1 MKGWGIMKKTV
12 VATLLI
18 GTALLAACSSDD
30 AQKEQQTDSA
40 AQHEHSMA
48 NTQQNGPMDHEQL
61 VLKDNTG
68 TATLTFPEILEPD
81 SKKGNNV
88 EYSLAAQSGTTEL
101 FKGYE
106 TTTYGYNGSLLGP
119 TLRLKEGQHVTIHL
133 KNELPEATTFHWHG
147 LEVSG
152 KADGGPHALIEP
164 GEEKTIQFTVTQQA
178 ATLWYHPHPMGN
190 TAQQVY
196 KGLAG
201 LLYID
206 DAKTTTL
213 DLPRDY
219 GENDFPIVLQDRAFA
234 DGKQLD
240 YSAVANI
247 DGTYGDTMMINGVI
261 NPALKTDKQLV
272 RLRILNGS
280 NARNYLFHF
289 DNDMSFTQIATDGGL
304 LNKPVKTK
312 ELLLG
317 AGERAEILVDL
328 SQVKGDRVSLV
339 DDKDVVLLPI
349 ELSKKTATASTSTN
363 LNEIRVDKSL
373 EKQEPTKVV
382 KMEGMRENVTIN
394 GKKFDENRVDFTQKK
409 GVTEVWEIENAITDE
424 GGMIHPFHI
433 HGTQFL
439 VLSVN
444 GEKPEPSLQGYKDT
458 ITLQPG
464 QKARIAVKFPY
475 AGMYMFHCHIL
486 EHEDNGM
493 MGQIEVK

>member
-1 MKGWGIMKKTV
+1 MKKTLI
-12 VATLLI
+12 ASLLV
-18 GTALLAACSSDD
+18 GTALLAACGNENASTENTTEASKH
-30 AQKEQQTDSA
+30 Q
-40 AQHEHSMA
+40 HSME
-48 NTQQNGPMDHEQL
+48 NTHQNGSMDHEQL
-61 VLKDNTG
+61 VLKDNKG
-68 TATLTFPEILEPD
+68 TNTLTFPAVIKPD
-81 SKKGNNV
+81 SEKGKKV
-88 EYSLAAQSGTTEL
+88 EYSLTAQAGTTEL
-101 FKGYE
+101 FNGYE
-106 TTTYGYNGSLLGP
+106 TKTYGYNGNLLGP

-133 KNELPEATTFHWHG
+133 KNDLPEATTFHWHG

-164 GEEKTIQFTVTQQA
+164 GEEKIIQFTVTQQA

-201 LLYID
+201 LLYIE
-206 DAKTTTL
+206 DANAEAL
-213 DLPRDY
+213 DLPKDY
-219 GENDFPIVLQDRAFA
+219 GENDFPIILQDRAFVK
-234 DGKQLD
+234 GKQLD
-240 YSAVANI
+240 YSKVANI

-261 NPALKTDKQLV
+261 NPVLKTDKKLV

-280 NARNYLFHF
+280 NARNYNVHF
-289 DNDMSFTQIATDGGL
+289 NNDMAFTQIATDGGF
-304 LNKPVKTK
+304 LNKPQKMK

-328 SQVKGDRVSLV
+328 SKVKGKRVSLV
-339 DDKDVVLLPI
+339 NDQDVVLLPI
-349 ELSKKTATASTSTN
+349 DVSDTKAVEKASIKMNT
-363 LNEIRVDKSL
+363 IKVDKALL
-373 EKQEPTKVV
+373 EQQPTKVV

-394 GKKFDENRVDFTQKK
+394 GKKFDEKRVDFTQKK
-409 GVTEVWEIENAITDE
+409 GETEVWEIENAITDE

-475 AGMYMFHCHIL
+475 EGMYMFHCHIL

>member
-1 MKGWGIMKKTV
+1 MKKTLI
-12 VATLLI
+12 ASLLV
-18 GTALLAACSSDD
+18 GTALLAACGNED
-30 AQKEQQTDSA
+30 AATDHPTDAS
-40 AQHEHSMA
+40 QHQHSMA
-48 NTQQNGPMDHEQL
+48 NTQQNGSMDHEQL
-61 VLKDNTG
+61 VLKNNEG
-68 TATLTFPEILEPD
+68 TNTLTFPAVLKPD
-81 SKKGNNV
+81 SEKGKNV
-88 EYSLAAQSGTTEL
+88 EYSLTAQPGTTEL

-106 TTTYGYNGSLLGP
+106 TKTYGYNGSLLGP

-133 KNELPEATTFHWHG
+133 KNDLSEATTFHWHG

-201 LLYID
+201 LLYIED
-206 DAKTTTL
+206 DNAAAL
-213 DLPRDY
+213 DLPNDY
-219 GENDFPIVLQDRAFA
+219 GENDFPIILQDRTFVE
-234 DGKQLD
+234 GKQLD
-240 YSAVANI
+240 YSEVANS

-261 NPALKTDKQLV
+261 NPVLKTEKKLV
-272 RLRILNGS
+272 RLRVLNGS
-280 NARNYLFHF
+280 NARNYNVHF
-289 DNDMSFTQIATDGGL
+289 DNDMTFTQIATDGGF
-304 LNKPVKTK
+304 LNKPQKMK

-328 SQVKGDRVSLV
+328 SKVKEKRVSLV
-339 DDKDVVLLPI
+339 NDQDVVLLPI
-349 ELSKKTATASTSTN
+349 DVSDTKSTAKASTK
-363 LNEIRVDKSL
+363 LNTIKVDQAL
-373 EKQEPTKVV
+373 LAQQPTKVV

-394 GKKFDENRVDFTQKK
+394 GKKFDEKRVDFTQEK
-409 GVTEVWEIENAITDE
+409 GETEVWEIDNAITDE